1 MENFRAKAPR
11 IKKNINPKLPEI
23 ERVRLNNGLDLV
35 IIRGGAE
42 PVMKLE
48 IVFCA
53 GRPFEHKN
61 QVSRLMCQMLMEGTN
76 STIGKVLSEKFDFYG
91 SNISP
96 FISMD
101 HTGLT
106 LYCLEKHAEF
116 LLPYMMEMLLEPSFV
131 EEEFVKLRKNALEKL
146 SLDLSKNDFIAYRE
160 MTIALFGPDHFY
172 GYNSSEE
179 VIKAVDTKDLRRHH
193 KKTYQAGNGVGFLSG
208 NLTQN
213 TIDIVTEHL
222 SKLPSG
228 SNCDPRPIIDF
239 TPPQKEILVN
249 SPNKHQVALRIGRKL
264 FPRDHVDFNKLYIVN
279 TILGGYFGSRL
290 MSQIREE
297 KGFTYNVYSSIEN
310 LLFDGSLII
319 SMETDSVFLKDSIGM
334 IRKELDLLRRVQ
346 VKKGELSMVKTYLLG
361 YLLTA
366 MDGPLNV
373 SELIR
378 NLLIEG
384 SGIDSF
390 DDLVSTIHEI
400 DPQTIQEIAEKYLN
414 YEDMTLVMVGE

>member
-11 IKKNINPKLPEI
+11 ITKNINPKLPEI
-23 ERVRLNNGLDLV
+23 ERVGLNNGLDLV
-35 IIRGGAE
+35 IIRGGTE

-48 IVFCA
+48 IVFSA
-53 GRPFEHKN
+53 GRPFEHKK

-76 STIGKVLSEKFDFYG
+76 STIGKELSEKFDFYG

-146 SLDLSKNDFIAYRE
+146 SLDLSKNDFVAYRE

-172 GYNSSEE
+172 GYNSTEE
-179 VIKAVDTKDLRRHH
+179 VIKSVEIQDLRQHF
-193 KKTYQAGNGVGFLSG
+193 KKTYQAGNGIVFLSG

-213 TIDIVTEHL
+213 TIELVAAHMSTLPLGEPCKP
-222 SKLPSG
+222 KLISEYT
-228 SNCDPRPIIDF
+228 PI
-239 TPPQKEILVN
+239 QKEILVK

-264 FPRDHVDFNKLYIVN
+264 FPRNHFDFNKLYVVN

-319 SMETDSVFLKDSIGM
+319 SMETDSVFLKDSIDM
-334 IRKELDLLRRVQ
+334 IKKELDLLRRVP
-346 VKKGELSMVKTYLLG
+346 VKKVELNMVKTYLLG

-378 NLLIEG
+378 NLMIEG

-390 DDLVSTIHEI
+390 NDLVSTIQEI
-400 DPQTIQEIAEKYLN
+400 DPPTIQEIAEKYLH
-414 YEDMTLVMVGE
+414 YDDMTRVVVGE

>member
-11 IKKNINPKLPEI
+11 ITKNINPRLPDI
-23 ERVRLNNGLDLV
+23 ERAVLDNGLNLV
-35 IIRGGAE
+35 IIRGGTE

-48 IVFCA
+48 IVFRS
-53 GRPFEHKN
+53 GRPFEHKK

-131 EEEFVKLRKNALEKL
+131 EEEFIKLKKNAQEKL
-146 SLDLSKNDFIAYRE
+146 SLDLSKNDFVAYRE

-179 VIKAVDTKDLRRHH
+179 IIKSVETEDLREHFNR
-193 KKTYQAGNGVGFLSG
+193 TYQASNGIVFLSG
-208 NLTQN
+208 NFTRA
-213 TIDIVTEHL
+213 TIDLV
-222 SKLPSG
+222 SDYMGRLPKG
-228 SNCDPRPIIDF
+228 GVCEPKPVLDF
-239 TPPQKEILVN
+239 TPFKSEIQVK

-264 FPRDHVDFNKLYIVN
+264 FPRNHIDFNKLYIVN

-319 SMETDSVFLKDSIGM
+319 SMETDAVFLKDSIDM
-334 IRKELDLLRRVQ
+334 IRKELDLLRRVP
-346 VKKGELSMVKTYLLG
+346 VKKSELSMVKTYLLG

-378 NLLIEG
+378 NLMIEG
-384 SGIDSF
+384 SGLDSF
-390 DDLVSTIHEI
+390 DHLVSAIHDI
-400 DPQTIQEIAEKYLN
+400 DPLTIQEISEKYLN
-414 YEDMTLVMVGE
+414 YEEMTTVVVGG